1 MQDVKIAKNSPSAHH
16 RTTLSGYIFPTKAYV
31 DNRKKSIKHQYLLH
45 TFSQYGVL
53 RPTNCWYRF
62 GGLRH
67 PANFNEFRVLASLLQ
82 QCRSQPN
89 FARCLSV
96 SWAGTLVHYIYTF
109 LGLLLP
115 QGILPG
121 TKFTLRPNLAF
132 SYIGSVIVRHSSRE
146 RQSNFEA
153 YSGGRHLYSAERT
166 SRLALAHILVMVA
179 LCNMTLISV
188 ISLNVSLSRIFGLHL
203 LILWLSSM

>member
-1 MQDVKIAKNSPSAHH
+1 MSTIGKKVLNINVSSIRSPNMVYFDPLTADTGSGGWGTQQISTSFACWLRYCSNVEVNQTLHDVCP
-16 RTTLSGYIFPTKAYV
+16 FP
-31 DNRKKSIKHQYLLH
+31 
-45 TFSQYGVL
+45 G
-53 RPTNCWYRF
+53 
-62 GGLRH
+62 
-67 PANFNEFRVLASLLQ
+67 
-82 QCRSQPN
+82 
-89 FARCLSV
+89 
-96 SWAGTLVHYIYTF
+96 LVHWYTIYTF

-153 YSGGRHLYSAERT
+153 FSGGRHLYSAERT